1 VFNLL
6 DELKSRPGPLPE
18 FALRLWFVAL
28 ALLLVFAATVLNAAL
43 PLRLV
48 DPRWLQGLIQV
59 LLSQGFLPLIALVL
73 LQLAVVINPNSSRLR
88 RRRDRFSR
96 LALVAALGFAL
107 LIPLQLAST
116 WSNLNQQTS
125 GQNQQRL
132 QGLAVIGQLRQAIST
147 ATSHQDL
154 ASRLAALP
162 IPQSGSSSA
171 ADLALPFPQRQR
183 NLLEGLARSE
193 RQLTNEATSPAPI
206 PWPALIETSLR
217 VIPTAL
223 ALAGGFAALAFGHG
237 GRPAGK
243 QAPAEKAYFKA
254 LGRDAG
260 G

>member
-1 VFNLL
+1 MLNLL
-6 DELKSRPGPLPE
+6 ADLKGRPGDRPE
-18 FALRLWFVAL
+18 FTLRLWLVAL
-28 ALLLVFAATVLNAAL
+28 GLLVVFVTTVLNTAL
-43 PLRLV
+43 PLRLL

-73 LQLAVVINPNSSRLR
+73 LQLAVVLNPESSRLR

-96 LALVAALGFAL
+96 LALIAALGFVL
-107 LIPLQLAST
+107 LIPLQLIST
-116 WSNLNQQTS
+116 WGIVNQQTS

-132 QGLAVIGQLRQAIST
+132 QGLAVISQLRQAIST

-162 IPQSGSSSA
+162 IPQSSSSSP

-183 NLLEGLARSE
+183 TLLEGLARSE
-193 RQLTNEATSPAPI
+193 AQLTSVAAAPI
-206 PWPALIETSLR
+206 PWPGLIEAALR

-223 ALAGGFAALAFGHG
+223 ALAGSFAALGFGHG
-237 GRPAGK
+237 GRSAGK
-243 QAPAEKAYFKA
+243 QALAQEEAYFEA

>member
-1 VFNLL
+1 MLNLL
-6 DELKSRPGPLPE
+6 ADLKGRPGDRPE
-18 FALRLWFVAL
+18 FALRLWLVAIG
-28 ALLLVFAATVLNAAL
+28 LLVVFVATVLNTAL
-43 PLRLV
+43 PLRLL

-59 LLSQGFLPLIALVL
+59 LLSQGFLPLMALVL
-73 LQLAVVINPNSSRLR
+73 LQLAVVLNPESSRLR

-96 LALVAALGFAL
+96 LALLAALGFVL
-107 LIPLQLAST
+107 LIPLQLVST
-116 WSNLNQQTS
+116 WGSLNLLAS

-162 IPQSGSSSA
+162 IPQSGSSSP

-193 RQLTNEATSPAPI
+193 AQLTSVAATAAPI
-206 PWPALIETSLR
+206 PWPGLIEAALR

-223 ALAGGFAALAFGHG
+223 ALAGNFAVLGFGHG
-237 GRPAGK
+237 GRSAGK
-243 QAPAEKAYFKA
+243 QALAQEAYFEA
-254 LGRDAG
+254 LGRDAEG
-260 G
+260 

>member
-1 VFNLL
+1 MLNLL
-6 DELKSRPGPLPE
+6 AELKSRQGDRPDL
-18 FALRLWFVAL
+18 ALRLWYVAL
-28 ALLLVFAATVLNAAL
+28 ALLVVFAATVLNAAL
-43 PLRLV
+43 PLRLL
-48 DPRWLQGLIQV
+48 DPRWLQGLIQA

-73 LQLAVVINPNSSRLR
+73 LQLAVVFNPESSRLR

-107 LIPLQLAST
+107 LIPLQLIST
-116 WSNLNQQTS
+116 WGSLNQQTS

-132 QGLAVIGQLRQAIST
+132 QGLAVIGQLRQAISA

-171 ADLALPFPQRQR
+171 VDLVLPFPQRQR

-193 RQLTNEATSPAPI
+193 AQLTSEATTPAPI
-206 PWPALIETSLR
+206 PWPALIETALR

-223 ALAGGFAALAFGHG
+223 ALAGGFLVLGYG
-237 GRPAGK
+237 SRSGRTSA
-243 QAPAEKAYFKA
+243 
-254 LGRDAG
+254 R
-260 G
+260 

>member
-1 VFNLL
+1 MINLL

-73 LQLAVVINPNSSRLR
+73 LQLAVVINPKSSRLR

-116 WSNLNQQTS
+116 WRNLNQQTS

-147 ATSHQDL
+147 ATSHQ
-154 ASRLAALP
+154 P
-162 IPQSGSSSA
+162 PGSGQ
-171 ADLALPFPQRQR
+171 P
-183 NLLEGLARSE
+183 
-193 RQLTNEATSPAPI
+193 
-206 PWPALIETSLR
+206 
-217 VIPTAL
+217 
-223 ALAGGFAALAFGHG
+223 
-237 GRPAGK
+237 
-243 QAPAEKAYFKA
+243 
-254 LGRDAG
+254 
-260 G
+260 